1 MSALTLENQKLSGS
15 AGSSGATDAAGGGPR
30 ANRGRQRGPRR
41 PLWVRILLILAVLG
55 TIAMFLVPLYWLFSS
70 SLKPHGQI
78 YSWPLQWIPTSL
90 TLENF
95 TEAWNSAPFDRFF
108 VNSIITTAVGTFLEL
123 SLAVLCAYAFVF
135 VDFRF
140 KKIAFAL
147 IIASM
152 MLPGHVTLIVNYITV
167 ANLGWLNSYAGIIL
181 PGIASAFAMFLL
193 YQFMRTIDKDI
204 LQAAEIDGAGHLR
217 RMVLIVV
224 PLSSPMILTAT
235 LIVMVGKWNEYVWP
249 LIVTSTADMRTLPIG
264 LLFLR
269 SQEGYS
275 NWGVIMAGAVF
286 VSLPMLILFFL
297 AQKRIIGGLA
307 AGALK

>member
-1 MSALTLENQKLSGS
+1 MPPPGRAPRHRAT
-15 AGSSGATDAAGGGPR
+15 GAAAVAR
-30 ANRGRQRGPRR
+30 AVR
-41 PLWVRILLILAVLG
+41 LWATILLTAGVLG
-55 TIAMFLVPLYWLFSS
+55 TIALFLVPLYWLFSS
-70 SLKPHGQI
+70 SLKPHQDI
-78 YSWPLQWIPTSL
+78 YSWPLHWIPGSL
-90 TLENF
+90 TFDNF
-95 TEAWNSAPFDRFF
+95 TEAWSSAPFDRFF
-108 VNSIITTAVGTFLEL
+108 LNSIVTTGAGTFLEI
-123 SLAVLCAYAFVF
+123 SLAILCAYAFVF
-135 VDFRF
+135 VDFRY
-140 KKIAFAL
+140 KKIAFGL

-167 ANLGWLNSYAGIIL
+167 ANLGWLNSYAGLVL
-181 PGIASAFAMFLL
+181 PGVASAFAMFLL
-193 YQFMRTIDKDI
+193 YQFMRTIDRDI

-217 RMVLIVV
+217 RMLTIVV
-224 PLSSPMILTAT
+224 PLTSPMILTAT

-249 LIVTSTADMRTLPIG
+249 LIVTSTASMRTLPVG

-297 AQKRIIGGLA
+297 AQKRIIGGLT

>member
-1 MSALTLENQKLSGS
+1 MSSLTLAPTS
-15 AGSSGATDAAGGGPR
+15 ASTTTADRPTR
-30 ANRGRQRGPRR
+30 RNRGRERGPRR
-41 PLWVRILLILAVLG
+41 PWWATGLLIAGVLT
-55 TIAMFLVPLYWLFSS
+55 TITVFALPLYWLFSS
-70 SLKPHGQI
+70 ALKPRQDI
-78 YSWPLQWIPTSL
+78 YSWPLQWLPREL
-90 TLENF
+90 TLDNF
-95 TEAWNSAPFDRFF
+95 VGAWEAAPFDRFF
-108 VNSIITTAVGTFLEL
+108 LNSIITTSVGTVLEI
-123 SLAVLCAYAFVF
+123 SLAILCAYAFVF

-140 KKIAFAL
+140 KKIAFGL

-193 YQFMRTIDKDI
+193 YQHMRGIDRDI
-204 LQAAEIDGAGHLR
+204 LQAAEIDGAGHIR
-217 RMVLIVV
+217 RMLTIVV

-249 LIVTSTADMRTLPIG
+249 LIVTSTTSMRTLPIG

-297 AQKRIIGGLA
+297 AQRRIIGGLA
-307 AGALK
+307 AGAMK